1 LLRNFLN
8 KNNLFCSLL
17 FFPFIYVVGWVLISL
32 VIQVFPLL
40 ELKKSLYGTIITFL
54 IFLCCLPFWSHHRWG
69 KNLSKLLGIKNLSDK
84 KILTSYISEI
94 LKALTIISALIFI
107 LIKGEFVL
115 FQINL
120 DLIIVLNSLFLACF
134 VGIAEELVFRVW
146 LFEELNLFFK
156 SRRANI
162 YQAILFSLVHFRS
175 DFDIVSNIQ
184 LLMGLFILG
193 LYLNSWRLIQKPT
206 ILSPIFFHGSLVGV
220 WFFVTN
226 SIIIINKNIP
236 NLLFGPGEGIYFN
249 PVGGLIGIVLLFLLY
264 YFQKRYIL
272 RSGFKIKKILS

>member
-1 LLRNFLN
+1 MLRNFLK

-17 FFPFIYVVGWVLISL
+17 FFPFIYIVGWVIISL
-32 VIQVFPLL
+32 LIRVFPFL
-40 ELKKSLYGTIITFL
+40 ESDKSLYGTIITFL
-54 IFLCCLPFWSHHRWG
+54 IFLCFLPFWSNYRWG

-84 KILTSYISEI
+84 KILTSYISEL
-94 LKALTIISALIFI
+94 LKALIIISAFIFI

-120 DLIIVLNSLFLACF
+120 NLIIVLNSLFLAFF

-146 LFEELNLFFK
+146 LFEELNLFIK

-162 YQAILFSLVHFRS
+162 YQAILFALVHFRS
-175 DFDIVSNIQ
+175 DFDLLSNIQ
-184 LLMGLFILG
+184 LLVGLFILG

-226 SIIIINKNIP
+226 SLMIINKNIP
-236 NLLFGPGEGIYFN
+236 NLLFGPGEGINFN
-249 PVGGLIGIVLLFLLY
+249 PVGGLIGIFILLLLY
-264 YFQKRYIL
+264 YFQKRYFL
-272 RSGFKIKKILS
+272 RSRF

>member
-1 LLRNFLN
+1 MLKKFFR
-8 KNNLFCSLL
+8 KNNLFYSLL
-17 FFPFIYVVGWVLISL
+17 FFPFIYIVGWALISIL
-32 VIQVFPLL
+32 IKVFPIL
-40 ELKKSLYGTIITFL
+40 ESDKSLYGTIITFL
-54 IFLCCLPFWSHHRWG
+54 IFLCFLPSWSNHRWR

-84 KILTSYISEI
+84 KIMTCYISEL
-94 LKALTIISALIFI
+94 LKALIVISVFIFI

-120 DLIIVLNSLFLACF
+120 NLIIVLNSLFLACF

-175 DFDIVSNIQ
+175 DFDLLSNIQ
-184 LLMGLFILG
+184 LLVGLFILG

-206 ILSPIFFHGSLVGV
+206 ILLPIFFHGSLVGV

-226 SIIIINKNIP
+226 SLMIINKNIP
-236 NLLFGPGEGIYFN
+236 KLLFGPGEGINFN
-249 PVGGLIGIVLLFLLY
+249 PVGGLIGIFILLLLY
-264 YFQKRYIL
+264 YFQKRYFF
-272 RSGFKIKKILS
+272 RSSF

>member
-1 LLRNFLN
+1 LIRNFLK

-17 FFPFIYVVGWVLISL
+17 FFPFIYILGWVLISL
-32 VIQVFPLL
+32 LIKVFPFL
-40 ELKKSLYGTIITFL
+40 ESDKSLYGTLITFL
-54 IFLCCLPFWSHHRWG
+54 IFLCVLPFWSNHRWG

-84 KILTSYISEI
+84 KILTSYISEL
-94 LKALTIISALIFI
+94 LKALIIISALIFI

-120 DLIIVLNSLFLACF
+120 DLIIVLNSLFLAFF

-146 LFEELNLFFK
+146 LFEELNLFIK

-175 DFDIVSNIQ
+175 DFDLLSNIQ
-184 LLMGLFILG
+184 LLAGLFILG

-226 SIIIINKNIP
+226 SLIIINENIP
-236 NLLFGPGEGIYFN
+236 NLIFGPGEGINFN
-249 PVGGLIGIVLLFLLY
+249 PVGGLIGIFILLLLY
-264 YFQKRYIL
+264 YFQKRYFL
-272 RSGFKIKKILS
+272 RNRF

>member
-1 LLRNFLN
+1 MIRNFLK

-17 FFPFIYVVGWVLISL
+17 FFPFIYILGWVLISL
-32 VIQVFPLL
+32 LIKVFPFL
-40 ELKKSLYGTIITFL
+40 ESDKSLYGTLITFL
-54 IFLCCLPFWSHHRWG
+54 IFLCVLPFWSNHRWG

-84 KILTSYISEI
+84 KILTSYISEL
-94 LKALTIISALIFI
+94 LKALIIISALIFI

-120 DLIIVLNSLFLACF
+120 DLIIVLNSLFLAFF

-146 LFEELNLFFK
+146 LFEELNLFIK

-175 DFDIVSNIQ
+175 DFDLLSNIQ
-184 LLMGLFILG
+184 LLAGLFILG

-226 SIIIINKNIP
+226 SLIIINENIP
-236 NLLFGPGEGIYFN
+236 NLIFGPGEGINFN
-249 PVGGLIGIVLLFLLY
+249 PVGGLIGIFILLLLY
-264 YFQKRYIL
+264 YFQKRYFL
-272 RSGFKIKKILS
+272 RNRF

>member
-1 LLRNFLN
+1 MLRNFLR
-8 KNNLFCSLL
+8 KNNLFCTLL
-17 FFPFIYVVGWVLISL
+17 FFPCIYIVGWALISL
-32 VIQVFPLL
+32 LINFLPSL
-40 ELKKSLYGTIITFL
+40 ESDKSLYGTIVTFL
-54 IFLCCLPFWSHHRWG
+54 MFLFFLPFWSNQRWG

-84 KILTSYISEI
+84 KLFTSYISEL
-94 LKALTIISALIFI
+94 LKTLIIISVFIFI

-115 FQINL
+115 FRINL
-120 DLIIVLNSLFLACF
+120 NLIIVLNSLFLAFF

-162 YQAILFSLVHFRS
+162 YQAILFALLHFRS
-175 DFDIVSNIQ
+175 DFDLLSNIQ
-184 LLMGLFILG
+184 LLVGLFILG

-226 SIIIINKNIP
+226 SLIIINKNIP
-236 NLLFGPGEGIYFN
+236 KLLFGPGEGINFN
-249 PVGGLIGIVLLFLLY
+249 PVGGLIGIFILLLLY
-264 YFQKRYIL
+264 YFQKRYFL
-272 RSGFKIKKILS
+272 KTSF

>member
-1 LLRNFLN
+1 MLRNFLK

-17 FFPFIYVVGWVLISL
+17 FFPFIYLVGWVFISL
-32 VIQVFPLL
+32 LIRVFPFL
-40 ELKKSLYGTIITFL
+40 ESDKSLYGTIITFL
-54 IFLCCLPFWSHHRWG
+54 IFLCFLPFWSNHRWG

-84 KILTSYISEI
+84 KILVSYISE
-94 LKALTIISALIFI
+94 LFKALIIISAFIFI

-120 DLIIVLNSLFLACF
+120 NLIIVLNSLFLAFF

-146 LFEELNLFFK
+146 LFEELNLFIK

-175 DFDIVSNIQ
+175 DFDLLSNIQ
-184 LLMGLFILG
+184 LLVGLFILG

-226 SIIIINKNIP
+226 SLMIINKNIP
-236 NLLFGPGEGIYFN
+236 NLLFGPGEGINFN
-249 PVGGLIGIVLLFLLY
+249 PVGGLIGIFILLLIYYLQRRYFLKSK
-264 YFQKRYIL
+264 F
-272 RSGFKIKKILS
+272 